1 MNAVRDD
8 EADSLASLEEQ
19 ILRAVEVVSVL
30 RQEKEALALKL
41 EEAEAEKSAA
51 LQQLAEAGTR
61 LERVALELETMRAER
76 KQVRTRIEK
85 LKDQLEL
92 IGGN

>member
-30 RQEKEALALKL
+30 RQEKESLARKL
-41 EEAEAEKSAA
+41 EEAEAEKNAA
-51 LQQLAEAGTR
+51 LQRATEAGAR
-61 LERVALELETMRAER
+61 ADRVAQELESLRAER

-92 IGGN
+92 LGGN